1 MILKLLNYDLN
12 CYIIS
17 ITDNS
22 QYQKN
27 IYDANNKNR

>member
-1 MILKLLNYDLN
+1 MILKLLYCDLN
-12 CYIIS
+12 CYIIF